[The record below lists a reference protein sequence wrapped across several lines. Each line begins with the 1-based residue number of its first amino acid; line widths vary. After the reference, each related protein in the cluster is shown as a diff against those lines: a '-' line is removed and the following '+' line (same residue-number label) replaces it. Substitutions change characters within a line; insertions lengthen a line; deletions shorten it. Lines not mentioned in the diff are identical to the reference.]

1 MDKKRTSVLRT
12 IGKKPWFSSIII
24 FIIVFAGM
32 SILTPKTFL
41 NMTNLTNVLRQGSV
55 YAIMA
60 TGMSF
65 AIMTGGIDLSQ
76 GSVLAVV
83 SVVASMI
90 INKGEGSIFLAVV
103 VGLMIGAAI
112 GCLNGI
118 LVGYLDVP
126 PFIATLGTQYGMRGV
141 ALIIT
146 NAAPVSADYPPF
158 RVLGTGYFLKI
169 PLPVYLV
176 LLVAFIGQFVLSKT
190 STGRNVL
197 AVGSN
202 AEASRL
208 SGINVRKTKVIAYS
222 ISGTAVAIAAI
233 MYISRLGA
241 AQPTAGIGY
250 ESEAICATVIGGT
263 SIVGG
268 EGSIAGSAIGAIIVM
283 ILRNG
288 MVLLGVSTYWQ
299 QLVIGIVLVTA
310 VVFDVSRKKRD
321 MLRKD

>member
-1 MDKKRTSVLRT
+1 MDKRRSSLLRT
-12 IGKKPWFSSIII
+12 IGKKPWFSSVII

-41 NMTNLTNVLRQGSV
+41 NMTNLTNVLRQASV

-76 GSVLAVV
+76 GSVLAVA
-83 SVVASMI
+83 SVVAAKI

-103 VGLMIGAAI
+103 ASLFIGALI

-118 LVGYLDVP
+118 LIGYLDVP

-146 NAAPVSADYPPF
+146 NAAPVSADYAPF
-158 RVLGTGYFLKI
+158 RVLGTGYFLNI

-176 LLVAFIGQFVLSKT
+176 LLVAFIGQFLLAKT

-208 SGINVRKTKVIAYS
+208 SGINVRRTKVIAYML
-222 ISGTAVAIAAI
+222 SGTMVAIAAI

-268 EGSIAGSAIGAIIVM
+268 EGSIAGSAIGAVIVM

-299 QLVIGIVLVTA
+299 QLVIGVVLVTA
-310 VVFDVSRKKRD
+310 VVFDVARKKRD
-321 MLRKD
+321 LKRKD